1 MREEASKVG
10 NLTFMSEESDPAEL
24 VGCRPDEQLLELD
37 APNRPAEVG
46 RPLPIP
52 ATHARG
58 VIVGAGAG
66 MTGLSLVGG
75 VALIAFA
82 LVTSFTDGADLLRGI
97 LLALGIMLVATHWGW
112 VHVAELSARAVE
124 KGHGRELVDRNH
136 RWLEGIA
143 PYSRYEVETE
153 VEEDGSIAIFSLH
166 YRPVLAGQGR
176 FTFVREVQHREV
188 HSEDEPAAT
197 ITDRAERL
205 RREAALAT
213 QRELERYLVAAE
225 AYETSRLLEEDERER
240 LEARRATARA
250 LSEQI
255 NANLRD
261 PPLEE

>member
-1 MREEASKVG
+1 MSALSCSTWRLMRPATRSTNGVLVCRPGPATRTNLPKRSTIARSCCSTVKKKSGTATPLSLSEPRKELCMQSTMSARMREEASKVG

-143 PYSRYEVETE
+143 PYSRY
-153 VEEDGSIAIFSLH
+153 
-166 YRPVLAGQGR
+166 
-176 FTFVREVQHREV
+176 
-188 HSEDEPAAT
+188 
-197 ITDRAERL
+197 
-205 RREAALAT
+205 
-213 QRELERYLVAAE
+213 
-225 AYETSRLLEEDERER
+225 
-240 LEARRATARA
+240 
-250 LSEQI
+250 
-255 NANLRD
+255 
-261 PPLEE
+261 